1 MKMDDILGL
10 GVLGMFAELRT
21 MLLVDVRGFSDGK
34 KQLIFSLMIFAS
46 SRKRRCR
53 QIEILME
60 FFSDVFKG
68 CLEGQGP
75 EKRDIKRAN

>member
-60 FFSDVFKG
+60 FFF
-68 CLEGQGP
+68 
-75 EKRDIKRAN
+75 